1 MRHHSTINGRMSR
14 LINFLG
20 NFIIVV
26 LFHAASSLSPP
37 TNSFEMLFF
46 FSLSS
51 IILDKRT
58 LPYFVSK
65 LSIFWFP
72 PKGIKGIRVVFELFQ
87 FQSLHQRCI
96 QFNRDRSCFVTKGGG
111 KKKKQKTC
119 LPQTTMVKISF
130 AEVKKR
136 WKFSN
141 LFQSCWT
148 RDTIDGKAIW
158 RSVGSG
164 ERSARGKKMN
174 ARRPGYSFRLVS
186 PLPYILRCHRES
198 SFFRCQIFT
207 FSRGNALHSGSQ
219 RGVDLWKDW
228 IKSSATKDRQA
239 ARIADGIN

>member
-1 MRHHSTINGRMSR
+1 MLHPPSPLQQILSR
-14 LINFLG
+14 C
-20 NFIIVV
+20 
-26 LFHAASSLSPP
+26 S
-37 TNSFEMLFF
+37 FF

-87 FQSLHQRCI
+87 FQSLHQRRI

-111 KKKKQKTC
+111 KKKETKNLFTANNNGQN
-119 LPQTTMVKISF
+119 LVRRG
-130 AEVKKR
+130 EKR

-174 ARRPGYSFRLVS
+174 ARSPGYSFRLVS

-228 IKSSATKDRQA
+228 IKSSATKDREA